1 LRHNLAGDQVAN
13 HAKCEREGIVG
24 VPIRYAKLGF
34 ESATR
39 EKGDDRMK
47 RQLRTLGPI
56 LVILCFATIGAQWVH
71 AQIIDEIQAHLDH
84 SFVVGNTTLPPGDY
98 IFRVAQD
105 SELAVMTVTSA
116 NGKTVVDVLVQQTT
130 ADHTPVH
137 SELTF
142 RKYGNTEFLN
152 KIFERG
158 SKDGAQVTE
167 TGRQEEHF
175 VKEHLQATE
184 HTEVQK

>member
-1 LRHNLAGDQVAN
+1 MKSHLR
-13 HAKCEREGIVG
+13 K
-24 VPIRYAKLGF
+24 
-34 ESATR
+34 
-39 EKGDDRMK
+39 
-47 RQLRTLGPI
+47 LGPI
-56 LVILCFATIGAQWVH
+56 LVSLFLATVGAQWVH
-71 AQIIDEIQAHLDH
+71 AQITDEIQAHLDH

-98 IFRVAQD
+98 TFRVEQD
-105 SELAVMTVTSA
+105 SELAVMTVTSTT
-116 NGKTVVDVLVQQTT
+116 GKTTVDVLVQQTT
-130 ADHTPVH
+130 ANHTPVH

-152 KIFERG
+152 KVFERG

-175 VKEHLQATE
+175 AKESLQATE